1 MFWERE
7 NPIHIQDS
15 GSTDMNA
22 LCEHMVIQ
30 ANRCTIHRL
39 IEQLTETS
47 PPLEDLLLVITL
59 TIKRI
64 NKSSM
69 FQVLNLVFLEQGAQ
83 QACWL
88 TMSQEQGQMLNFI
101 SQSNFNET
109 QSDSSLK
116 QVQTHFSINYWGGV
130 EVQKSQ
136 AWHRISRSKS
146 WVPWSRII
154 WLT

>member
-1 MFWERE
+1 
-7 NPIHIQDS
+7 
-15 GSTDMNA
+15 MNA

-30 ANRCTIHRL
+30 ANRCSIRRL

-101 SQSNFNET
+101 SRSNFHET

-116 QVQTHFSINYWGGV
+116 QVQTHFSINYWGGF
-130 EVQKSQ
+130 EVQKSP
-136 AWHRISRSKS
+136 AWHRISCSKS
-146 WVPWSRII
+146 RVPWSRII
-154 WLT
+154 WLM